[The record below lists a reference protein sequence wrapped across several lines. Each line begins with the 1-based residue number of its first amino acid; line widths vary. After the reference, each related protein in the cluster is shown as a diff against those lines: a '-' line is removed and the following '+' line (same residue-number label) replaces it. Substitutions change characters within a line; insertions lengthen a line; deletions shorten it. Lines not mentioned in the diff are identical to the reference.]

1 MFKKESFEKH
11 YRGALSMIKKSSKLS
26 KDSRTIF
33 IYNINRKAIEK
44 EIFQYF
50 TKYCYILDLKIIKD
64 KVSLISKGMAYL
76 ELYTE
81 QDFTKGLSL
90 TGKVYKNYRMI
101 VKGSE
106 SERNIAWETAS
117 GFDSNLIIEN
127 QNNGT
132 SNNTHQKALNFKDH
146 LLIIRNLDP
155 LIREDD
161 FINLLSIMGK
171 ISKLHYQKDD
181 LNSKKIKVTARFNDI
196 YTCKLALREL
206 GNLKI
211 LDSKINTE
219 ISN

>member
-1 MFKKESFEKH
+1 
-11 YRGALSMIKKSSKLS
+11 
-26 KDSRTIF
+26 
-33 IYNINRKAIEK
+33 
-44 EIFQYF
+44 
-50 TKYCYILDLKIIKD
+50 
-64 KVSLISKGMAYL
+64 MAYL